1 MTQTLIALL
10 LASVL
15 AAAAI
20 GGPGLL
26 RRAAPALAMIP
37 RFAAIAL
44 TAAALL
50 WIAALV
56 ALGPVV
62 AWMSSGPDWL
72 PRQIAEVCDR
82 CLSAASPFGESAVTI
97 GIPAIVPLALP
108 ALGIL
113 AVLAGLARELRQL
126 RRSQSALGAEVLAG
140 SNSVTLLG
148 SSARVTGDAGL
159 HAFSLPHRHGGI
171 VLSRGTLASLS
182 PAELSAVLAHEQA
195 HLDQRHHLVLAILN
209 GSTRFFRWI
218 PVVRAVRAA
227 VPHYLEIAADQAAK
241 AEVGTTAL
249 ASALLKLGQ
258 PGDLGQPG
266 NLGQPGDLGQSDRSA
281 PAGRVPEHA
290 VLHAAGSER
299 IRHLVGAPRP
309 PASAALAAAVG
320 IYACVLAAVISAVNL
335 PFVLALLSGCL

>member
-37 RFAAIAL
+37 RFAAMAL

-159 HAFSLPHRHGGI
+159 HAFSLPHKHGGI

-241 AEVGTTAL
+241 AEAGTTAL

-258 PGDLGQPG
+258 PGDP
-266 NLGQPGDLGQSDRSA
+266 GQPGDLGQSGRSA
-281 PAGRVPEHA
+281 PAGRVPAHA

>member
-37 RFAAIAL
+37 RFAAMAL

-72 PRQIAEVCDR
+72 PRPIAEVCDR

-108 ALGIL
+108 AFGII

-241 AEVGTTAL
+241 AEAGTTAL

-258 PGDLGQPG
+258 PGDPGQPG
-266 NLGQPGDLGQSDRSA
+266 QPGQPAAADRQTAAGSV
-281 PAGRVPEHA
+281 PAYA